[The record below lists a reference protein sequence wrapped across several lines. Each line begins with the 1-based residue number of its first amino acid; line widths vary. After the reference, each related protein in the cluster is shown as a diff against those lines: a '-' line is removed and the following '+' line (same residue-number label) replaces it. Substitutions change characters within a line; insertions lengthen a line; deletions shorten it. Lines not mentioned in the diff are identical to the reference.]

1 MAITHSTAAR
11 TSLADRIDD
20 LVNTGTGTSNFTFR
34 NAQAVTLG
42 VVDLDNPA
50 FGAGAAGAI
59 SLAGTPQEGIAA
71 HATTNAVCSA
81 FDIKDRNG
89 AVVLSGTV
97 AASGADINLSNTT
110 INNGDTVRISSFTY
124 NASA

>member
-1 MAITHSTAAR
+1 MAITHATATR
-11 TSLADRIDD
+11 NSLADLIDT
-20 LVNTGTGTSNFTFR
+20 LINTGSGTGNFTFR
-34 NAQAVTLG
+34 NAQAVSLA

-50 FGAGAAGAI
+50 FGAAASGAI
-59 SLAGTPQEGIAA
+59 SLAGTPQEGTAS

-81 FDIKDRNG
+81 FDINDRNG

-97 AASGADINLSNTT
+97 AATGADINLSNTT
-110 INNGDTVRISSFTY
+110 ISNGDTVRISSFTY

>member
-1 MAITHSTAAR
+1 MAITHATAVRNA
-11 TSLADRIDD
+11 LADQVDTLI
-20 LVNTGTGTSNFTFR
+20 NTGGGTSNFTFR
-34 NAQAVTLG
+34 NAQSVTLA

-50 FGAGAAGAI
+50 FGAASSGAM
-59 SLAGTPQEGIAA
+59 SVAGTPQEGVAS
-71 HATTNAVCSA
+71 HATSNAICSA

-97 AASGADINLSNTT
+97 AATGADINVSNTT

-124 NASA
+124 NAPA

>member
-1 MAITHSTAAR
+1 MAITHATATR
-11 TSLADRIDD
+11 NTLADAIDT
-20 LVNTGTGTSNFTFR
+20 LVNTGSGTSNFTFR
-34 NAQAVTLG
+34 NAQAVTLA

-50 FGAGAAGAI
+50 FGAASSGAI
-59 SLAGTPQEGIAA
+59 SLAGTPQEGTAS
-71 HATTNAVCSA
+71 HATSNAVCTA
-81 FDIKDRNG
+81 FDIKDRNA

-97 AASGADINLSNTT
+97 AATGADINVSNTT